1 MYDLGYE
8 RGDVLSLFSFTIHNI
23 MGRMKY
29 ITLLAQDS
37 QSLIRIN
44 NLIKSAK
51 RQNLNYC
58 ILDGEFITLEQA
70 MAMVTLIKNYRE
82 ANKLNDTLHFESD

>member
-1 MYDLGYE
+1 
-8 RGDVLSLFSFTIHNI
+8 
-23 MGRMKY
+23 
-29 ITLLAQDS
+29 
-37 QSLIRIN
+37 
-44 NLIKSAK
+44 LIKSAK

>member
-1 MYDLGYE
+1 MRE
-8 RGDVLSLFSFTIHNI
+8 ETSSLFSFTIHNI
-23 MGRMKY
+23 MGKMKY

-44 NLIKSAK
+44 NLIKNAK

-70 MAMVTLIKNYRE
+70 MAMVTLIKKYRE
-82 ANKLNDTLHFESD
+82 ENKLNDTLHLKSD